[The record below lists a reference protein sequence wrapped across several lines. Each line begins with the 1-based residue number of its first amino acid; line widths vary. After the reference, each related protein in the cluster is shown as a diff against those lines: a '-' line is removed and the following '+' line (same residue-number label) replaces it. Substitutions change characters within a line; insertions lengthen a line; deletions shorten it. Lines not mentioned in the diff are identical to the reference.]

1 MHECFNVISCYL
13 IFDLGNPKKNQVL
26 IISPPFKAD
35 ILAAALYNASL
46 GLFQPA
52 SPSTLGTL
60 KYSVEPLNVVILRN
74 PIIPLIASPV
84 GVSKYVS

>member
-1 MHECFNVISCYL
+1 ML
-13 IFDLGNPKKNQVL
+13 DLGSPKKKNQVL

-52 SPSTLGTL
+52 SPSTLGTHE
-60 KYSVEPLNVVILRN
+60 S
-74 PIIPLIASPV
+74 SQ
-84 GVSKYVS
+84 GGDT